1 MPSAT
6 TSTAMQQMQSIS
18 GITTQI
24 QATSGQVPPPLVG
37 ASVSVVD
44 DRVFVF
50 AGRLVSTRQMTNY
63 MYVLDLHTLEWTRH
77 IPPPDS
83 AKAPRAR
90 YFHSA
95 NVYKNSIV
103 VFGGMGTSRMSQD
116 NLCVLDDVSIFDVTT
131 MSWKRPTVEPSLF
144 APRPR
149 YAHLAAVIDDKLV
162 VMGGQNIENSYLH
175 EINVLDMTSWE
186 WIHAR
191 TIEQHVGTYR
201 SIAVAAPPGTRL
213 PAGTPSNDM
222 PSSRVTSPDPMNAVS
237 SHNTGGGGGGGN
249 NDAPSSSSIY
259 VYSNYNFTDVQRE
272 LQVIRSPLGTGA
284 TVEDCTHAMAGTLL
298 PPGLRFPSGHSL
310 GHHVVICG
318 THLSPQQQT
327 FAIWALD
334 LGTLAWSRIETG
346 TIFSRGSWNCGTVY
360 PNNNRALVFGH
371 RERHLMED
379 YNHRQLNFDHIA
391 MIDLEAF
398 GVYRVPE
405 NTCSTLAQ
413 EMGLSLLNE
422 PTVCDFRIVSS
433 DGRSIPVN
441 SAVLSQRWSYF
452 AQLME
457 TRNTR
462 QRPEGTTLRTHSLS
476 LPYPYPVVIALLQFL
491 YTDHLITA
499 QQYQPHILAQLL
511 LLADMYGLG
520 RLRLLA
526 THALHQMLNMATAP
540 LIFET
545 AALSHQ
551 TSLQVRAL
559 KMMIAAKKMIQQQQ
573 QQQQQAATP
582 PTTIPLQ
589 SMSHTL
595 ASNGTTTTTSA
606 YPTTDNAFSRETHQ
620 RLLQQHRPASPSA
633 SNNPN
638 FIQRSA
644 SVSSAGYFEPPI
656 SGGPAM
662 GSSPRFP
669 MPSRSTTLPP
679 NQQHP
684 LSPPLPSP
692 SLASAN
698 MPNPFSVLPNPS
710 SSPPP
715 SAASPD
721 LGFRHSPSLS
731 TSKPLV
737 PVAVDAIASQGS
749 NTTASDSDGG
759 GSNPIPGAG
768 TIKKKKR
775 PFLSSK
781 FAKSF
786 AS

>member
-37 ASVSVVD
+37 ASISVVD

-50 AGRLVSTRQMTNY
+50 AGRLVSSRQMTNY

-95 NVYKNSIV
+95 NVYNNTIV
-103 VFGGMGTSRMSQD
+103 IFGGMGTSRMSQD
-116 NLCVLDDVSIFDVTT
+116 NLCVLDDVSIFDVST

-149 YAHLAAVIDDKLV
+149 YAHLASVIDDKLV
-162 VMGGQNIENSYLH
+162 VMGGQNIENAYLH
-175 EINVLDMTSWE
+175 EINVLDMSSWE

-213 PAGTPSNDM
+213 PASTPNNEIT
-222 PSSRVTSPDPMNAVS
+222 SRVTSPDAMTTISPN
-237 SHNTGGGGGGGN
+237 NTGAGANGN
-249 NDAPSSSSIY
+249 NDSSPSIY

-318 THLSPQQQT
+318 THLSPQSQT
-327 FAIWALD
+327 FSIWALD

-360 PNNNRALVFGH
+360 PNSNRALVFGH

-379 YNHRQLNFDHIA
+379 YNHRQLNFDHMA
-391 MIDLEAF
+391 TIDLEAF

-452 AQLME
+452 EQLME

-462 QRPEGTTLRTHSLS
+462 QRPEGTTYRTHSLS

-511 LLADMYGLG
+511 LLADMYSLD

-573 QQQQQAATP
+573 QQQAATP
-582 PTTIPLQ
+582 TTTTIPLQ
-589 SMSHTL
+589 SNNLL
-595 ASNGTTTTTSA
+595 ASNGTTNA
-606 YPTTDNAFSRETHQ
+606 YPSTDNAFSRETHQ
-620 RLLQQHRPASPSA
+620 RLLQQHRPASPS
-633 SNNPN
+633 NNPN

-644 SVSSAGYFEPPI
+644 SVSSAGYFEPPTLGI
-656 SGGPAM
+656 G
-662 GSSPRFP
+662 SPRFP
-669 MPSRSTTLPP
+669 MPSRSTTHP
-679 NQQHP
+679 QQHP

-715 SAASPD
+715 SASPD

-731 TSKPLV
+731 TTKPLV

-749 NTTASDSDGG
+749 NATTSDSDGG
-759 GSNPIPGAG
+759 GSSSSPIPGAG

>member
-1 MPSAT
+1 
-6 TSTAMQQMQSIS
+6 MQQMQSIS

-95 NVYKNSIV
+95 NVYKNTIV
-103 VFGGMGTSRMSQD
+103 IFGGMGTTRMSQD
-116 NLCVLDDVSIFDVTT
+116 NLCVLDDVSIFDIST

-149 YAHLAAVIDDKLV
+149 YAHLASVIDDKLV
-162 VMGGQNIENSYLH
+162 VMGGQNIENAYLH

-213 PAGTPSNDM
+213 PAGTPPSNNEI
-222 PSSRVTSPDPMNAVS
+222 PTTRVTSPDPMTAISPN
-237 SHNTGGGGGGGN
+237 NTGGGGGN
-249 NDAPSSSSIY
+249 NDTSSSIY

-284 TVEDCTHAMAGTLL
+284 TVEDCTHAMSGTLL

-318 THLSPQQQT
+318 THLSPQLQT

-346 TIFSRGSWNCGTVY
+346 SIFTRGSWNCGTIY
-360 PNNNRALVFGH
+360 PNKNQALVFGH

-391 MIDLEAF
+391 SIDLEAF

-422 PTVCDFRIVSS
+422 PTVCDFRIVTS

-511 LLADMYGLG
+511 LLADMYDLE
-520 RLRLLA
+520 RLRSLA

-573 QQQQQAATP
+573 QQQQQQQAVAATP
-582 PTTIPLQ
+582 PPTMIPMQ
-589 SMSHTL
+589 SNNT
-595 ASNGTTTTTSA
+595 ASNGTT
-606 YPTTDNAFSRETHQ
+606 YPSTTDNAFSRETHQ
-620 RLLQQHRPASPSA
+620 RLLQQHRPASPS
-633 SNNPN
+633 SN

-644 SVSSAGYFEPPI
+644 SVSSAGYFESP
-656 SGGPAM
+656 SM
-662 GSSPRFP
+662 GSPRFP
-669 MPSRSTTLPP
+669 MPSRSTTAHP
-679 NQQHP
+679 QQHP

-698 MPNPFSVLPNPS
+698 MPNPFSNPS
-710 SSPPP
+710 STSPV
-715 SAASPD
+715 SSTSPD
-721 LGFRHSPSLS
+721 LGFRHSPSFSS
-731 TSKPLV
+731 TTKPLV
-737 PVAVDAIASQGS
+737 PVGIDAIASQGS

-759 GSNPIPGAG
+759 NGPIPATG